1 MAEKE
6 EKKEQAEEIDA
17 YMGTMDLYQKTYDFL
32 LYIYPI
38 LAQFPK
44 FEKFALQTQIKAAIF
59 EMLKDIIKFKKTG
72 TKSHIYAADVE
83 LQFIK
88 TLVRL
93 SYNLEYK
100 AMSKHRYEVISRQTK
115 AIGGMMN
122 KIIEAVKAGTWSP
135 G

>member
-122 KIIEAVKAGTWSP
+122 KIIDAVKAGTWNP